1 MPRGG
6 GRGGDPK
13 EGVSGRGILSTPRGR
28 GLSFREV
35 VLGEEERPVPPGLGT
50 EGHRGVQKLELKQKE
65 LHRVMKR

>member
-28 GLSFREV
+28 GLSFREG
-35 VLGEEERPVPPGLGT
+35 VLGEEERPVPPGLDT
-50 EGHRGVQKLELKQKE
+50 EGYRSLN
-65 LHRVMKR
+65 